1 MGTVVGEQL
10 PDDAASLKRIISELM
25 KEAAQ
30 YKAEAATAN
39 LEALS
44 WKEKYEN
51 LRRHFFGSSSEKQHK
66 DESTQGWLFNEAET
80 YAGEVPRAEEKKVP
94 VKAHERVKRGPKPI
108 PDDIPRVD
116 ILSECSLEERTCPH
130 YGALRPE
137 IGQEV
142 REEVEII
149 PEKVLVKRYIIKK
162 YGPCGCA
169 DCTTPVIQASGP
181 VKFIPGSRFSNN
193 SLAFFLTSKFVDAQP
208 FYRMEHILS
217 RFGIETPRATL
228 CALAIRAGRGLGD
241 LIEVMKEDIKASRVL
256 LMDETVVQVLH
267 ERNSS
272 PQSKHF
278 MWVTEGFSEG
288 KPIIFFHYHPS
299 RSKEIPLRLLKDYEG
314 YLQTDGYSGY
324 DEAGSFPGI
333 RHVGCLA
340 HVRRKFID
348 AEKLGS
354 KEASIFISMIGE
366 LYEKEA
372 TLRRQYKEGLLDTER
387 FLTLRRKEQTPRL
400 TAMHSWLI
408 AHAGISPPTLAFG
421 KAVSYALS
429 QWEKI
434 THYLDHELLTP
445 DTNTIE
451 NAIRPFVIGRK
462 NWLFSNTPLGA
473 HASASIYSMIETA
486 KANGHEP
493 YHYLCYLFNELP
505 KAKSLEQKL
514 ALLPYKLSPTDY

>member
-1 MGTVVGEQL
+1 MDALTLEQL
-10 PDDAASLKRIISELM
+10 PDDVASLKNIIAALM
-25 KEAAQ
+25 KEASQ
-30 YKAEAATAN
+30 YKSEAATAS

-44 WKEKYEN
+44 WQEKYES
-51 LRRHFFGSSSEKQHK
+51 LKHRFFGSSSEKK
-66 DESTQGWLFNEAET
+66 PKEENSQGWLFNEAET
-80 YAGEVPRAEEKKVP
+80 YAKEAPKTEEKVS

-108 PDDIPRVD
+108 PNDIPRVD
-116 ILSECSLEERTCPH
+116 IVSECSLEERTCPH
-130 YGALRPE
+130 CGALRPE
-137 IGQEV
+137 IGEEV
-142 REEVEII
+142 REELEVI
-149 PEKVLVKRYIIKK
+149 PAKVIVNRYIMKK
-162 YGPCGCA
+162 YGPCECK
-169 DCTTPVIQASGP
+169 DCQSPVIQASGP

-193 SLAFFLTSKFVDAQP
+193 TLAFFLSSKFVDAQP

-228 CALAIRAGRGLGD
+228 CGLAIRAGRGLGD
-241 LIEVMKEDIKASRVL
+241 LIEAMKEDIKASHVL

-267 ERNSS
+267 DTNST

-340 HVRRKFID
+340 HVRRKFIE
-348 AEKLGS
+348 AQKLGS
-354 KEASIFISMIGE
+354 KEASIFISMIAE

-372 TLRRQYKEGLLDTER
+372 ELRKSYKEGVLDPAS
-387 FLTLRRKEQTPRL
+387 FLSLRRKEQTPRL
-400 TAMHSWLI
+400 TSMHSWLM
-408 AHAGISPPTLAFG
+408 AHAGVSPPTLAFG

-445 DTNTIE
+445 DTNRVE

-473 HASASIYSMIETA
+473 HASASVYSIIETA
-486 KANGHEP
+486 KANGHEL

-505 KAKSLEQKL
+505 KAKSLEEKL
-514 ALLPYKLSPTDY
+514 RLLPYKIAPTQY

>member
-1 MGTVVGEQL
+1 MDTATLEHL
-10 PDDAASLKRIISELM
+10 PDDVVALKDIIGTLVVQHHNEVGAL
-25 KEAAQ
+25 Q
-30 YKAEAATAN
+30 R
-39 LEALS
+39 EALS
-44 WKEKYEN
+44 WKEKYES
-51 LRRHFFGSSSEKQHK
+51 LRRHFFGSSSEKKHK
-66 DESTQGWLFNEAET
+66 EESTQGWLFNEAET
-80 YAGEVPRAEEKKVP
+80 YAQESCKQEDKTA

-108 PDDIPRVD
+108 PKDIPRVD
-116 ILSECSLEERTCPH
+116 IVSECSLEERTCPH
-130 YGALRPE
+130 CGGLRPE

-142 REEVEII
+142 REELEII
-149 PEKVLVKRYIIKK
+149 PQKVIVNRYIMKK
-162 YGPCGCA
+162 YGPCGCK
-169 DCTTPVIQASGP
+169 DCQSPVIQASGP

-193 SLAFFLTSKFVDAQP
+193 SLAFFLSSKFVDAEP
-208 FYRMEHILS
+208 FYRMEKILA

-241 LIEVMKEDIKASRVL
+241 FIEAMKEDIKASHVL

-333 RHVGCLA
+333 THVGCLA

-348 AEKLGS
+348 AQKLGS
-354 KEASIFISMIGE
+354 KEASIFISMIAE
-366 LYEKEA
+366 LYEKET
-372 TLRRQYKEGLLDTER
+372 TLRREYKEGLLTTEH
-387 FLTLRRKEQTPRL
+387 FLTLRRKEQAPKL
-400 TAMHSWLI
+400 TAMHAWLM
-408 AHAGISPPTLAFG
+408 AHAGVSPPTLAFG

-445 DTNTIE
+445 DTNRVE

-473 HASASIYSMIETA
+473 HASASIYSIIETA

-505 KAKSLEQKL
+505 KAKSLEGKL
-514 ALLPYKLSPTDY
+514 QLLPYRIGPTDY

>member
-1 MGTVVGEQL
+1 M
-10 PDDAASLKRIISELM
+10 
-25 KEAAQ
+25 
-30 YKAEAATAN
+30 
-39 LEALS
+39 
-44 WKEKYEN
+44 
-51 LRRHFFGSSSEKQHK
+51 
-66 DESTQGWLFNEAET
+66 
-80 YAGEVPRAEEKKVP
+80 
-94 VKAHERVKRGPKPI
+94 
-108 PDDIPRVD
+108 
-116 ILSECSLEERTCPH
+116 
-130 YGALRPE
+130 
-137 IGQEV
+137 
-142 REEVEII
+142 
-149 PEKVLVKRYIIKK
+149 KK
-162 YGPCGCA
+162 YGPCGCK
-169 DCTTPVIQASGP
+169 DCQSPVIQASGP

-193 SLAFFLTSKFVDAQP
+193 SLAFFLSSKFVDAEP
-208 FYRMEHILS
+208 FYRMEKILA

-241 LIEVMKEDIKASRVL
+241 FIEAMKEDIKASHVL

-333 RHVGCLA
+333 THVGCLA

-348 AEKLGS
+348 AQKLGS
-354 KEASIFISMIGE
+354 KEASIFISMIAE
-366 LYEKEA
+366 LYEKET
-372 TLRRQYKEGLLDTER
+372 TLRREYKEGLLTTEH
-387 FLTLRRKEQTPRL
+387 FLTLRRKEQAPKL
-400 TAMHSWLI
+400 TAMHAWLM
-408 AHAGISPPTLAFG
+408 AHAGVSPPTLAFG

-445 DTNTIE
+445 DTNRVE

-473 HASASIYSMIETA
+473 HASASIYSIIETA

-505 KAKSLEQKL
+505 KAKSLEGKL
-514 ALLPYKLSPTDY
+514 QLLPYRIGPTDY